1 MSSHSFLF
9 ALKTNQY
16 IVTEYMNGVASSTM
30 FNKLAV
36 GGVLC
41 YFFTLQN
48 QAVFDSVVLD
58 PVGHIKMADF
68 GMCKENIWEGKTFCD
83 TLDYTAQGSL
93 LISPL
98 EGLWVSGHSEYCC
111 TKCWPGRPLWKG

>member
-1 MSSHSFLF
+1 MEWPHLPCSISWQLEESHAIFHT
-9 ALKTNQY
+9 A
-16 IVTEYMNGVASSTM
+16 
-30 FNKLAV
+30 
-36 GGVLC
+36 
-41 YFFTLQN
+41 N

-68 GMCKENIWEGKTFCD
+68 GMCKENIWEGKTFCG
-83 TLDYTAQGSL
+83 TLDYTAQRSL

-98 EGLWVSGHSEYCC
+98 EGLWVSGHSEYCF